1 MILDKIVSYKQK
13 RIKYE
18 KELIPL
24 DNIISK
30 IQSFDMVRDFKKALI
45 TNNKLSIIA
54 EIKKASPSKGIIRE
68 DFNPLSIAEVYK
80 NSRVEAVSIL
90 TEDKF
95 FLGKDKY
102 LEQINKLTS
111 IPILR
116 KDFIIDEYQIY
127 QSKVLGADAVLLIV
141 SILSLEKLIKFKKLA
156 DELGLSCLVE
166 VHNKRE
172 LDKSLEAGVEIIGI
186 NNRDLKTFKTSLKT
200 TEELIKYIPKNKI
213 VISESGIN
221 SRRDMEYL
229 QNLGVN
235 GVLIGESLMKSK
247 DIMKK
252 ISELRGDT

>member
-1 MILDKIVSYKQK
+1 M
-13 RIKYE
+13 
-18 KELIPL
+18 
-24 DNIISK
+24 
-30 IQSFDMVRDFKKALI
+30 
-45 TNNKLSIIA
+45 
-54 EIKKASPSKGIIRE
+54 
-68 DFNPLSIAEVYK
+68 
-80 NSRVEAVSIL
+80 SIL

-95 FLGKDKY
+95 FLGKDEY
-102 LEQINKLTS
+102 LEQVNKTTS
-111 IPILR
+111 IPLLR

-172 LDKSLEAGVEIIGI
+172 LDIALDAGVEIIGI
-186 NNRDLKTFKTSLKT
+186 NNRDLKTFITSLKT

-229 QNLGVN
+229 QKLGVN

-247 DIMKK
+247 NINQK
-252 ISELRGDT
+252 ISELRGET